1 MTFTS
6 DDEFGANLEFAK
18 LQSSEDTQ
26 EWFNGYLFVYF
37 LENERLSERYCSVLQ
52 SNKLATD
59 PPSFKIWFQ

>member
-37 LENERLSERYCSVLQ
+37 LENERLSEHYCSVLSKQ
-52 SNKLATD
+52 
-59 PPSFKIWFQ
+59 